1 MPHLVGWLIITCE
14 KACKGTTKKAN
25 TQEKLQKSF
34 ILFAIIVNGLGTAD
48 TYIQGVTNDINSLLF
63 TLSIK
68 SLSPLDALN
77 ELVNPLCELEIDEN
91 MNAKGV
97 LSGKYGILYT
107 KVKNA
112 LERLEEYEKNK
123 EF

>member
-1 MPHLVGWLIITCE
+1 MIKEANDLPDLDFDEFMDGLKEYKQKE
-14 KACKGTTKKAN
+14 K
-25 TQEKLQKSF
+25 ER
-34 ILFAIIVNGLGTAD
+34 V
-48 TYIQGVTNDINSLLF
+48 
-63 TLSIK
+63 K

-91 MNAKGV
+91 MIAKGV

-123 EF
+123 EC

>member
-1 MPHLVGWLIITCE
+1 MVKENGDLPDLDFDEFMDGLKEYKQKE
-14 KACKGTTKKAN
+14 K
-25 TQEKLQKSF
+25 ER
-34 ILFAIIVNGLGTAD
+34 
-48 TYIQGVTNDINSLLF
+48 
-63 TLSIK
+63 IK

-91 MNAKGV
+91 MIAKGV